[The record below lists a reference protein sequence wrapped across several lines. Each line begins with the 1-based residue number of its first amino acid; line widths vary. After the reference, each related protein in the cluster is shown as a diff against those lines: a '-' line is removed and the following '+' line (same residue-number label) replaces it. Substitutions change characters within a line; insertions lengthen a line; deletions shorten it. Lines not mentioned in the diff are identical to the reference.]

1 MQQDMTAGSPVKTIL
16 MFTVPIFVGNVFQ
29 QFYSMV
35 DTIIVGK
42 FVGTTALAAVGSVGT
57 IMFLIIGFMLGLT
70 AGFTVLTAQRFGAGD
85 MKGMRKTVGSAAT
98 LSVIMTVI
106 MTTISMLGM
115 KPLLKFMNTPS
126 DIFADAYHYIMV
138 ICAGIFATV
147 LYNLLASIL
156 RAIGNSQIPL
166 YFLILSALLNV
177 VLD

>member
-1 MQQDMTAGSPVKTIL
+1 
-16 MFTVPIFVGNVFQ
+16 
-29 QFYSMV
+29 
-35 DTIIVGK
+35 
-42 FVGTTALAAVGSVGT
+42 
-57 IMFLIIGFMLGLT
+57 
-70 AGFTVLTAQRFGAGD
+70 
-85 MKGMRKTVGSAAT
+85 
-98 LSVIMTVI
+98 

-126 DIFADAYHYIMV
+126 DIFAVAYHYIMV

-177 VLD
+177 VLDLLLIIVFRMGAAGAAYATVISLGVSGFLCLIYII